1 MEGLNMSKTLSPEL
15 LEALRNIDGPTLS
28 NAIEELHVRDLMT
41 GYTGSRVRCMFPEL
55 GVTVGYAVTVQVD
68 STSPGPPAIGSGL
81 RQVFELVEASPKP
94 VVLVFQDIGP
104 RPGSAASFGELG
116 ATMTKRLG
124 AVALVTDGAVRDV
137 NEARAL
143 GFQFFA
149 AGSTVSHGNPR
160 FVRAGVPVVVDGLY
174 LEPGELLH
182 GDVNGVVSVPLD
194 IADQLPAQV
203 ERIRDLERGVLE
215 FVKEPSFTLD
225 AALKRMGL

>member
-1 MEGLNMSKTLSPEL
+1 MSKTLSPEL

-68 STSPGPPAIGSGL
+68 STSPGPAAIGSGL

-104 RPGSAASFGELG
+104 RPGAAASFGELG

-124 AVALVTDGAVRDV
+124 AVALVTMGRCAMSTKR
-137 NEARAL
+137 EPWAFKSSRRAAQYL
-143 GFQFFA
+143 MG
-149 AGSTVSHGNPR
+149 TRVSCG
-160 FVRAGVPVVVDGLY
+160 AGVPVVVDGLY

-194 IADQLPAQV
+194 IADQCQH
-203 ERIRDLERGVLE
+203 RWRGFGTSSAGFWSLSRS
-215 FVKEPSFTLD
+215 PSFTLD